1 MTGWRI
7 GYTAAPAEVI
17 RAMTVLQG
25 QTTTNPTSIA
35 QAAAATALVGPQ
47 DSVAAMAHEFTERLQ
62 LMVEGL
68 GTIPG
73 VHLVP
78 PQGAFYVFPDL
89 SAFFGRRG
97 PDGAVASATD
107 LSMYL
112 LRRHGPRVPR
122 AGGPRARPPLRPAP
136 AAGTGFKAAQAR
148 SHSVALFVTP
158 RNMKRRKPIACLLS
172 ACRRQTCGT
181 RAGPR
186 IAQRGGGG

>member
-1 MTGWRI
+1 MSPPPRRSPPFPCPPPSG
-7 GYTAAPAEVI
+7 
-17 RAMTVLQG
+17 
-25 QTTTNPTSIA
+25 S

-97 PDGAVASATD
+97 PRSEEHTSELQSQSNPVCR
-107 LSMYL
+107 L
-112 LRRHGPRVPR
+112 L
-122 AGGPRARPPLRPAP
+122 
-136 AAGTGFKAAQAR
+136 
-148 SHSVALFVTP
+148 
-158 RNMKRRKPIACLLS
+158 
-172 ACRRQTCGT
+172 
-181 RAGPR
+181 
-186 IAQRGGGG
+186 

>member
-1 MTGWRI
+1 
-7 GYTAAPAEVI
+7 
-17 RAMTVLQG
+17 
-25 QTTTNPTSIA
+25 
-35 QAAAATALVGPQ
+35 
-47 DSVAAMAHEFTERLQ
+47 SVAAMAHEFTERLQ

-89 SAFFGRRG
+89 GAFFGRRG

-112 LRRHGPRVPR
+112 LRHAGVASVPGEGFGAPAHVLRRHGPRVPR

-136 AAGTGFKAAQAR
+136 AAGTGSRRCRRGLIPSR
-148 SHSVALFVTP
+148 SFVTP

-181 RAGPR
+181 REAE
-186 IAQRGGGG
+186 

>member
-1 MTGWRI
+1 VAHIGTLVPELRPNLVVVNSVSKSYAMTGWRI

-112 LRRHGPRVPR
+112 LRHAGVASVP
-122 AGGPRARPPLRPAP
+122 GEGFGAP
-136 AAGTGFKAAQAR
+136 AHVRFSYAAAR
-148 SHSVALFVTP
+148 ALLEEGLARV
-158 RNMKRRKPIACLLS
+158 RRALAALH
-172 ACRRQTCGT
+172 
-181 RAGPR
+181 
-186 IAQRGGGG
+186 